1 MALANYTDLVAAIN
15 GWLNRSDMTSIAPDL
30 IALAEAE
37 FNRVLRTPEMEV
49 RSTAT
54 MSGEALAVPAD
65 FIGLRSISSDN
76 ASFEPASIDDVL
88 NLPTSYTGSPRIVAV
103 SDGQFFFRPVPSSGT
118 VEIVYYQKIP
128 ALTAGSPTNWLMTK
142 YPDLYLFAALA
153 QAEFYNWNDARLP
166 LVKAR
171 TEELMEQVNQAAQKE
186 RYGGRTLRMASRV
199 EPSVCGVRA

>member
-1 MALANYTDLVAAIN
+1 MALANYTDLVTAIN
-15 GWLNRSDMTSIAPDL
+15 GWLNRSDMNAIAPDL

-37 FNRVLRTPEMEV
+37 FNRVLRCPEMEV
-49 RSTAT
+49 RATSTMT
-54 MSGEALAVPAD
+54 GEALALPAD

-76 ASFEPASIDDVL
+76 AQFQPSSIDDVL
-88 NLPTSYTGSPRIVAV
+88 TLPTSYTGSPKYVAV
-103 SDGQFFFRPVPSSGT
+103 SDGQFFFRPVPSSGE